1 MEISESEKNF
11 AIAEDINLKRS
22 KLVGLMGAKD
32 YGTWVFNLDKEMT
45 NIMNEF
51 SSKTTFMPNNKES
64 IELRSKI
71 EDIKK
76 KYESLRDMLT

>member
-1 MEISESEKNF
+1 M
-11 AIAEDINLKRS
+11 INLTDKKNNKINRI
-22 KLVGLMGAKD
+22 LD
-32 YGTWVFNLDKEMT
+32 NLDKEMT